1 MFGKLKVSCTKV
13 NSVIMQVVICIPRW
27 DLILSGDED
36 GLFEVA
42 DKTGILSLLC
52 HSKKGLDR
60 ESKDRY
66 FLKVTVT
73 DMAGHEV
80 GVTPW

>member
-1 MFGKLKVSCTKV
+1 
-13 NSVIMQVVICIPRW
+13 MQVVICIPQC

-42 DKTGILSLLC
+42 DKTGILSLSC
-52 HSKKGLDR
+52 HSQEGLDR
-60 ESKDRY
+60 ESKDGY
-66 FLKVTVT
+66 LLKVTVT

-80 GVTPW
+80 CVTPWQDM